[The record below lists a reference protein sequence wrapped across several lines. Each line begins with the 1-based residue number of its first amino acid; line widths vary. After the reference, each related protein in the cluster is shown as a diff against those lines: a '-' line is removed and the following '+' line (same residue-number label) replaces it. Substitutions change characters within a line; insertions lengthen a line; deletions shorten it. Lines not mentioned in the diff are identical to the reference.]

1 MYLSVS
7 YVHLPR
13 KVGATSE
20 GFWKILDS
28 ELELANVFIL
38 YFFFFEKVHSGDK
51 IFVMISKC
59 FF

>member
-38 YFFFFEKVHSGDK
+38 YFFFLRKYTVVIK
-51 IFVMISKC
+51 YL
-59 FF
+59 